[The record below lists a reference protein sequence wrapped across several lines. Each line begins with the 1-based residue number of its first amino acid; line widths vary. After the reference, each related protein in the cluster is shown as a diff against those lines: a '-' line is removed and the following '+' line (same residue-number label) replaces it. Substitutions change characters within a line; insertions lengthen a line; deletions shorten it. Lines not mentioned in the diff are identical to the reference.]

1 MEPALGGLYALA
13 GVILGGLVAIA
24 VEARRTSGQ
33 MRAYLFERR
42 FEGYGAV
49 IAELSDLNDWMI
61 QIAGNVA
68 AGAWNPGL
76 QTNFRNESAARVNR
90 VATVMQRHALAI
102 DQSGAIGVLG
112 YLGMVKA
119 AGEGT
124 QPMPSIDVLGT
135 RFGQAVD
142 ACHRALSIPEL
153 ARETYRQSAR
163 LGGRRHK

>member
-1 MEPALGGLYALA
+1 
-13 GVILGGLVAIA
+13 
-24 VEARRTSGQ
+24 

-49 IAELSDLNDWMI
+49 IAEMSDLNDWMI

-68 AGAWNPGL
+68 AGMWNPAL
-76 QTNFRNESAARVNR
+76 QATFRDESAARVNR
-90 VATVMQRHALAI
+90 VTGVMQRHALAI
-102 DQSGAIGVLG
+102 DQSGAIGVLS

-119 AGEGT
+119 AAEGT
-124 QPMPSIDVLGT
+124 EPMPSMEILGT

-153 ARETYRQSAR
+153 ARETYRESAR